1 MSKTRVLAKRFF
13 HIAKSQSLVKLS
25 ADPYSTHLPIL
36 IGLARI
42 YKIETVTE
50 YGSGLNSTLAFTNK
64 AAFPNLIRLKS
75 YENDLSWL
83 EKMREMVKD
92 TPEVELVGVD
102 GEMAT
107 SVRASDI
114 QSSDLVFIDD
124 SYTSR
129 ERSNTIRAVIGFG
142 AKLVVVHDFE
152 TPRYRMAGYSAPSRY
167 RIKALLPNTGVLGTD
182 VASATIKRL
191 ERFINAHSSRLRSDD
206 VLAWAREFDRGF
218 KQ

>member
-1 MSKTRVLAKRFF
+1 MSKIRVLAKRFF
-13 HIAKSQSLVKLS
+13 HIVKSQSLVKLS
-25 ADPYSTHLPIL
+25 NDPYSTHLPIL

-42 YKIETVTE
+42 YNIKTVTE

-64 AAFPNLIRLKS
+64 AAFPNLVRLKS

-92 TPEVELVGVD
+92 KPEVDLVGVE
-102 GEMAT
+102 GEMSS
-107 SVRASDI
+107 SVRAFDVENA
-114 QSSDLVFIDD
+114 DLVFIDD

-142 AKLVVVHDFE
+142 AKLIVVHDFE
-152 TPRYRMAGYSAPSRY
+152 TPRYRIAGYSAPSRY
-167 RIKALLPNTGVLGTD
+167 RVKALLPNTGVLGSD
-182 VASATIKRL
+182 VSCATIKKL
-191 ERFINAHSSRLRSDD
+191 ERFIKTHSSHLRSDD
-206 VLAWAREFDRGF
+206 VSGWAQEFDRSF